1 MPIDP
6 IRMTVAL
13 DNPAF
18 WIAVA
23 QIIVID
29 ILLSGDNAVVIA
41 LACRNLPAE
50 QRRQGV
56 LWGVAGALGLRV
68 LFTFFAT
75 SLLDLPFLKI
85 IGGLLLLWIGVKLLV
100 PESEEE
106 HNLPASEH
114 LWGAVR
120 TIITADF
127 VMSLDNV
134 VAVAAAAEGSLP
146 LILFGLAVSVPF
158 IIGASQ
164 GVMKLMDRFPVIITA
179 GGGLL
184 GWVAGSMLVTDP
196 VIHPHLNQ
204 WLGTEAPGA
213 PFHHWLGGAL
223 GAVLVVALGRWLA
236 NRQDIREAEAED
248 A

>member
-1 MPIDP
+1 MS
-6 IRMTVAL
+6 VAL

-18 WIAVA
+18 WAAVA
-23 QIIVID
+23 QIIIID

-41 LACRNLPAE
+41 LACRNLP
-50 QRRQGV
+50 QRERRLGV

-85 IGGLLLLWIGVKLLV
+85 IGGLLLLWIGIKLIV
-100 PESEEE
+100 PETDEE
-106 HNLPASEH
+106 HDLPASEH

-120 TIITADF
+120 TIIAADF

-146 LILFGLAVSVPF
+146 LIVFGLAVSVPF

-164 GVMKLMDRFPVIITA
+164 GVMKLMDRFPAIILA

-184 GWVAGSMLVTDP
+184 GWVAGTMLVTDP
-196 VIHPHLNQ
+196 VVHPYLDKL
-204 WLGTEAPGA
+204 LGAEAPGA

-236 NRQDIREAEAED
+236 WRQDVRAAEADEG
-248 A
+248 